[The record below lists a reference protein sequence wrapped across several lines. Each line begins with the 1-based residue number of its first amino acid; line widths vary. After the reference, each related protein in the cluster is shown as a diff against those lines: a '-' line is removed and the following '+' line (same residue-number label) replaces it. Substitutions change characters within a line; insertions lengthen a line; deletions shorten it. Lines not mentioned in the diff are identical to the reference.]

1 MRKYTVTVPE
11 HLPPMTLGNY
21 LSHALPLLPERVRRE
36 AFAARDV
43 KMNGVRSSKDAQV
56 FAGAE
61 ITLFTA
67 YEMHI
72 PIVYEDENLLVVN
85 KPAGVGTDDDR
96 YHSMTVTD
104 WAVMQAQGAYLPR
117 LCHRL
122 DCQTSG
128 LLAFA
133 KNDDAENA
141 LKSMFALRTGRKEY
155 HCIVLGAPAPSQADC
170 HAFLIKDA
178 LRAQVRITQKQTP
191 QAKPIETEYQTIR
204 AGKTSLLRVIL
215 HTGRTH
221 QIRAHLSYLG
231 YPIIGDDL
239 YGDRA
244 ANRQYG
250 TGRLMLCATRLL
262 IDTQGKMP
270 AIDGLDIRI
279 DAPF

>member
-1 MRKYTVTVPE
+1 MRKYTVTVPD

-21 LSHALPLLPERVRRE
+21 LSHALPLLPERVQRD

-43 KMNGVRSSKDAQV
+43 KMNGVRSAKDTPV
-56 FAGAE
+56 LAGAE
-61 ITLFTA
+61 IAVFTS
-67 YEMHI
+67 YDMHI
-72 PIVYEDENLLVVN
+72 PIAYEDEHLLILN

-104 WAVMQAQGAYLPR
+104 WAVMHAQGAYLPR

-128 LLAFA
+128 LIALA
-133 KNDDAENA
+133 KDDAAENA
-141 LKSMFALRTGRKEY
+141 LKNMFSRRTGRKEY
-155 HCIVLGAPAPSQADC
+155 HCVVLGMPVPSQADC
-170 HAFLIKDA
+170 YAYLIKDA
-178 LRAQVRITQKQTP
+178 ARSQVRITQKQVP
-191 QAKPIETEYQTIR
+191 QAKPIETEYETIR
-204 AGKTSLLRVIL
+204 AGKTTLLRIIL

-250 TGRLMLCATRLL
+250 NGRLMLCATRLL
-262 IDTQGKMP
+262 IDTQGELP
-270 AIDGLDIRI
+270 AIDGLDICI